1 MKQTN
6 VFGKAFSSIELASF
20 CGQIALI
27 LKSGISTL
35 EGLNIMLEDTFS
47 PEEEP
52 VLKALIENMQETGS
66 FYQALETTGLFPSYM
81 IHMVQIGEETGTLDE
96 VMSALQIHYER
107 EDAVSRSIRSAVT
120 YPMLMTGMMVVV
132 IIVLLVKVMP
142 IFNQVF
148 VQLGSEM
155 TGFSRILMNMGTA
168 INRYFVVFTA
178 LLILVAALM
187 LYGTR
192 TQSGR
197 MLCRKLG
204 YKFSF
209 SKAVYEELASCRFA
223 SGMALTLSSGLN
235 PERSMEL
242 VDALNDD
249 PFFQKKLADCQQHM
263 NDGKDLTDALFASG
277 IFTGMYARMASI
289 GAKTGSM
296 DQVMDTIA
304 SLYQDNIDN
313 RMNNILATLEPTLVI
328 LLSLIVGVILLSVML
343 PLMGIMSSL

>member
-27 LKSGISTL
+27 LKSGISAM

-52 VLKALIENMQETGS
+52 ILQALIENMQETG
-66 FYQALETTGLFPSYM
+66 

-96 VMSALQIHYER
+96 VMAALETHYER
-107 EDAVSRSIRSAVT
+107 EDAISKSIRSAVT
-120 YPMLMTGMMVVV
+120 YPMLMTGMMVAV

-148 VQLGSEM
+148 VQLGTEM
-155 TGFSRILMNMGTA
+155 TGFSRVLMNMGTI
-168 INRYFVVFTA
+168 INRYSIVFTA
-178 LLILVAALM
+178 ILVVAAAFIF
-187 LYGTR
+187 YGTR

-197 MLCRKLG
+197 NMCRSLG
-204 YKFSF
+204 YKLSF
-209 SKAVYEELASCRFA
+209 SKAIYEELASCRFA

-242 VDALNDD
+242 VEALNDD
-249 PFFQKKLADCQQHM
+249 PFFQKKLNNCQQYI
-263 NDGKDLTDALFASG
+263 NDGKDLTDALFTSG

-289 GAKTGSM
+289 GAKTGSI

>member
-1 MKQTN
+1 MKP
-6 VFGKAFSSIELASF
+6 FSSLELSSF

-27 LKSGISTL
+27 LKAGISSL
-35 EGLNIMLEDTFS
+35 EGLTIMMEDASSTEEKEVLE
-47 PEEEP
+47 
-52 VLKALIENMQETGS
+52 ALLSDIQETGS
-66 FYQALETTGLFPSYM
+66 LYLALEETKLFPSYM

-96 VMSALQIHYER
+96 VMASLQTHYER

-120 YPMLMTGMMVVV
+120 YPMLMTGMMVAV

-155 TGFSRILMNMGTA
+155 TGFSRVLMNMGTA
-168 INRYFVVFTA
+168 INRYSIVFTA
-178 LLILVAALM
+178 LLILAAALI

-192 TQSGR
+192 TRSGR
-197 MLCRKLG
+197 NMCRGLG
-204 YKFSF
+204 YKFGF

-242 VDALNDD
+242 VNALNDD
-249 PFFQKKLADCQQHM
+249 PFFRKKLNACQQQM
-263 NDGKDLTDALFASG
+263 NEGKDLTDALFASG

>member
-1 MKQTN
+1 MKQTK
-6 VFGKAFSSIELASF
+6 VYGKAFSSIELASF

-27 LKSGISTL
+27 LKSGISAL

-52 VLKALIENMQETGS
+52 LLQALIENMQETGNL
-66 FYQALETTGLFPSYM
+66 YLALNDTNLFPSYM

-96 VMSALQIHYER
+96 VMAALETHYER
-107 EDAVSRSIRSAVT
+107 EAAVRKSIQSAFT
-120 YPMLMTGMMVVV
+120 YPLLMTGMMVAV

-148 VQLGSEM
+148 VQLGTEM
-155 TGFSRILMNMGTA
+155 TGFSRVLMNMGTA
-168 INRYFVVFTA
+168 INRYSIVFTA
-178 LLILVAALM
+178 ILVLAAILIFC
-187 LYGTR
+187 GTH

-197 MLCRKLG
+197 NLCRNLG

-209 SKAVYEELASCRFA
+209 AKAVYEELASCRFA

-242 VDALNDD
+242 VEALNDD
-249 PFFQKKLADCQQHM
+249 PFFQKKLDDCRQHISE
-263 NDGKDLTDALFASG
+263 GKDLTDALFASG

-289 GAKTGSM
+289 GSKTGAM

-304 SLYQDNIDN
+304 SLYQDNLDN

-343 PLMGIMSSL
+343 PLMGIMSSI

>member
-1 MKQTN
+1 MKHTN
-6 VFGKAFSSIELASF
+6 ALGKAFSSIELASF
-20 CGQIALI
+20 CGQVALV
-27 LKSGISTL
+27 LKSGISAL

-47 PEEEP
+47 PDEEP
-52 VLKALIENMQETGS
+52 ILKALIENMENTGS
-66 FYQALETTGLFPSYM
+66 LYQALEASGMFPSYM

-96 VMSALQIHYER
+96 VMAALQTHYER
-107 EDAVSRSIRSAVT
+107 EDAVSKSIRSAVT
-120 YPMLMTGMMVVV
+120 YPMIMTGMMVIV

-148 VQLGSEM
+148 VQLGTEM
-155 TGFSRILMNMGTA
+155 TGFSRALMNMGTA
-168 INRYFVVFTA
+168 INRYSIIFIS
-178 LLILVAALM
+178 LLILVAALI

-192 TQSGR
+192 AQSGR
-197 MLCRKLG
+197 NMCRRLG
-204 YKFSF
+204 YKFAF

-242 VDALNDD
+242 VDSLNDD
-249 PFFQKKLADCQQHM
+249 PFFQKKLIDCQNQI
-263 NDGKDLTDALFASG
+263 NEGKDLTDALFASG

-289 GAKTGSM
+289 GSKTGSM

-304 SLYQDNIDN
+304 SLYQENIDN

-343 PLMGIMSSL
+343 PLMGIMSGI